1 MTLLQVCFA
10 LFCYEITMCHSW
22 HIRILVT
29 GATSDKKRQAKSIFD
44 EVRLQI
50 DNTKTAINATDYR
63 S

>member
-1 MTLLQVCFA
+1 
-10 LFCYEITMCHSW
+10 MCHSG

-29 GATSDKKRQAKSIFD
+29 GATSDKKRQAKSIFY